1 MVQPIETEDE
11 AIKFLKNVKFALR
24 YNSTPALPL
33 ASMYGAAKDQRRAIE
48 LTNALLARDEV
59 VETNVIADRLVLVH
73 RDVMP
78 ALYALRTRFRTPA
91 LSEYAEKA
99 FGLIREDGTATSGDV
114 RRFLGVDGMKR
125 PDPADLALGELQRE
139 MLIDR
144 GPSSVPKSGI
154 PYLSKE
160 GFPYRVFEKAHPDL
174 VKAARK
180 LKLEAAMAAILDA
193 TRTFPPRKTASMFKL
208 CFTEAERREV
218 IRACNKK
225 D

>member
-1 MVQPIETEDE
+1 
-11 AIKFLKNVKFALR
+11 
-24 YNSTPALPL
+24 
-33 ASMYGAAKDQRRAIE
+33 
-48 LTNALLARDEV
+48 
-59 VETNVIADRLVLVH
+59 
-73 RDVMP
+73 
-78 ALYALRTRFRTPA
+78 
-91 LSEYAEKA
+91 
-99 FGLIREDGTATSGDV
+99 
-114 RRFLGVDGMKR
+114 
-125 PDPADLALGELQRE
+125 

>member
-1 MVQPIETEDE
+1 MVERIETEDE
-11 AIKFLKNVKFALR
+11 AINFLRRVKFALR

-73 RDVMP
+73 RDVVP
-78 ALYALRTRFRTPA
+78 ALYALRTRLRAPE
-91 LSEYAEKA
+91 LSDYAEKA
-99 FGLIREDGTATSGDV
+99 FRLVREDGTATSGDV
-114 RRFLGVDGMKR
+114 RRFLVVDGMKR

-144 GPSSVPKSGI
+144 GPSSVPKNGI

-160 GFPYRVFEKAHPDL
+160 GFPYRIFEKAHPDL
-174 VKAARK
+174 VKAAGK
-180 LKLEAAMAAILDA
+180 LKIEAAMAAILDA
-193 TRTFPPRKTASMFKL
+193 AGTFPPRKTASMFKL
-208 CFTEAERREV
+208 CFTEAERRQI
-218 IRACNKK
+218 IR
-225 D
+225 

>member
-1 MVQPIETEDE
+1 MVERIETEDE
-11 AIKFLKNVKFALR
+11 AINFLRRVKFALR

-59 VETNVIADRLVLVH
+59 LETNVIADRLVLVH
-73 RDVMP
+73 RDVVP
-78 ALYALRTRFRTPA
+78 ALYALRTRFRAPE
-91 LSEYAEKA
+91 LSDYAEKA
-99 FGLIREDGTATSGDV
+99 FRLIREDGTATSGDV

-144 GPSSVPKSGI
+144 GPSSVPKNGI

-160 GFPYRVFEKAHPDL
+160 GFPYRIFEKAHPDL

-180 LKLEAAMAAILDA
+180 LKIEAAMAAILEA
-193 TRTFPPRKTASMFKL
+193 AGTFPPRKTASMFKL
-208 CFTEAERREV
+208 CFTEAERRQI
-218 IRACNKK
+218 IR
-225 D
+225 